1 MILIAMGVSGSG
13 KTTVGEQL
21 AARLGC
27 GFADADSF
35 HSEANKKK
43 MHEGI
48 ALTDDDRWPWLR
60 AIRADIEI
68 RRAAG
73 VDYVYACSALKAS
86 YREILRAGDRDVI
99 FVYLQGSREV
109 LEKRLAGRKGHF
121 FDPSLLQSQLDT
133 LEPPGAH
140 EAVVV
145 DIDQSPEALV
155 DDIVA
160 KVGVHGQQ
168 AGVA

>member
-13 KTTVGEQL
+13 KSTVGEQL
-21 AARLGC
+21 AAKLGC
-27 GFADADSF
+27 GFADADAF

-43 MHEGI
+43 MHAGI
-48 ALTDDDRWPWLR
+48 PLTDDDRWPWLR
-60 AIRADIEI
+60 AIRADIEA

-86 YREILRAGDRDVI
+86 YREILRAGDKDVI
-99 FVYLQGSREV
+99 FVYLKGSREV

-133 LEPPGAH
+133 LEPPGPH

-145 DIDQSPEALV
+145 DIDQSPEELV
-155 DDIVA
+155 DEVID
-160 KVGVHGQQ
+160 KVGRHDKG
-168 AGVA
+168 

>member
-35 HSEANKKK
+35 HSDANKQK
-43 MHEGI
+43 MHAGI

-60 AIRADIEI
+60 AIRADIEQ
-68 RRAAG
+68 RRAQG

-86 YREILRAGDRDVI
+86 YREILRAGDKDVI
-99 FVYLQGSREV
+99 FVYLQGTREV
-109 LEKRLAGRKGHF
+109 LERRLAGRKGHF

-133 LEPPGAH
+133 LEPPGPH

-145 DIDQSPEALV
+145 DIDQDVAHLV
-155 DDIVA
+155 DEIVEKA
-160 KVGVHGQQ
+160 VRHGQ
-168 AGVA
+168 GGEGG